1 RECDTL
7 ARHGGDEYVMLL
19 EELVD
24 REQVI
29 AIGQR
34 VLAGFSGPVEST
46 VGRIPMSASIGIHLA
61 DDHDDYDSL
70 LRSADGA
77 MYQAKRSGGS
87 AVRFSSSEP

>member
-1 RECDTL
+1 
-7 ARHGGDEYVMLL
+7 MLL

-34 VLAGFSGPVEST
+34 VLAGFSRPLQST
-46 VGRIPMSASIGIHLA
+46 VGSIPMSASIGIHVA
-61 DDHDDYDSL
+61 DDDDDYDSL

-87 AVRFSSSEP
+87 GVRFSSAQS